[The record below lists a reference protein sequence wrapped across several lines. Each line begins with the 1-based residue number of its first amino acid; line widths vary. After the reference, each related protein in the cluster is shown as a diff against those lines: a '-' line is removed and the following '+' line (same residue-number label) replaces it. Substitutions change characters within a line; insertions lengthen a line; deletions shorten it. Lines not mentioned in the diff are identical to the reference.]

1 MSSLRLAN
9 LTVSVA
15 GRTVLSDVSF
25 SIKPGEIVALMG
37 PNGSGKSSLANTIM
51 GHPAYQVVKG
61 KASLGRKNLL
71 SLSPDARAQAGM
83 FLAFQ
88 YPVGITGVNVRQMLL
103 AALRARGLKFTALG
117 LKQKVEREARALGIK
132 PELLTRD
139 LNEGFS
145 GGEKKKME
153 ILQLRLLEPQV
164 AILDETDSGLDIDAL
179 KTVAANAKDAAKRQK
194 MAVLVITH
202 YQRLLNYLK
211 PDRVLVLKD
220 GKLVDQGGMELV
232 KRLEQHGYK
241 IYD

>member
-103 AALRARGLKFTALG
+103 AALRARGLKFRHKA
-117 LKQKVEREARALGIK
+117 GIITPRFK
-132 PELLTRD
+132 R
-139 LNEGFS
+139 
-145 GGEKKKME
+145 
-153 ILQLRLLEPQV
+153 RLLRRREKENGNSS
-164 AILDETDSGLDIDAL
+164 ASASG
-179 KTVAANAKDAAKRQK
+179 TTSSHTR
-194 MAVLVITH
+194 
-202 YQRLLNYLK
+202 
-211 PDRVLVLKD
+211 
-220 GKLVDQGGMELV
+220 
-232 KRLEQHGYK
+232 
-241 IYD
+241 